1 MKNRKDK
8 GFTLIEL
15 LVVIAIIGILASMLL
30 PTLAKAKKKANRLK
44 CSGNLKSINQAFA
57 GCDSEYGN
65 VPWMITDKDSD
76 ASFKDAFGETGA
88 NNPRYWN
95 VRNISLLWQ
104 VPALRNTLGTCASVL
119 SPSDPA
125 AKRENDREKLGGMA
139 GESKIRP
146 RPGTSTNTPASLR
159 NQFWNEPRTGTR
171 TTASLT
177 RLAQSY
183 GVCMGGDLLV
193 PETIMAVTRNADGD
207 CYAKNKKSG
216 YVRPDGKVFMASHMR
231 WFNLASKHRN
241 HLELNHASSGK
252 WIDPTQNGDDHSGQ
266 IPLIP
271 IHGWASAS
279 IGLFFSDIMPYNY
292 KGGDSKYTMNGLD
305 GSQGNIAKADGSVV
319 QGSDADMQEAIRAHT
334 ESEGGVLGSEVNLG
348 VLRPNQ
354 SR

>member
-1 MKNRKDK
+1 MKNRKDR

-44 CSGNLKSINQAFA
+44 CSGNLKSMNQAFA

-65 VPWMITDKDSD
+65 VPWMITDKDAD
-76 ASFKDAFGETGA
+76 ASFRDAFGEDGA

-125 AKRENDREKLGGMA
+125 AKRENDREKARGA
-139 GESKIRP
+139 GWGEQNQTKTGNINKYTGKP
-146 RPGTSTNTPASLR
+146 

-171 TTASLT
+171 VVGSLH
-177 RLAQSY
+177 RAAQSY

-216 YVRPDGKVFMASHMR
+216 YVRTDGKVFMASHMK
-231 WFNLASKHRN
+231 WFNLSTKHRN
-241 HLELNHASSGK
+241 HLELNHASAGK
-252 WIDPTQNGDDHSGQ
+252 WIDPTQNGADHSGQ
-266 IPLIP
+266 VPMTYTPNNVL
-271 IHGWASAS
+271 
-279 IGLFFSDIMPYNY
+279 PYNV
-292 KGGDSKYTMNGLD
+292 KGGDSKYMMSGLD
-305 GSQGNIAKADGSVV
+305 AGQGNIAKADGSVV
-319 QGSDADMQEAIRAHT
+319 QGTDADMQEAIRAHT